1 MGSRARLDVL
11 HLCAGNV
18 YGGVERIVSECAIS
32 RGLCPW
38 MAPSFAVCF
47 QGRLSEEIEAS
58 GAPCVRIGGARMS
71 RPHTVLRVRRE
82 LRRVLTASKPDAV
95 ICHSSWIAGLSA
107 PVARHAGVPVA
118 TWIHDRLSG
127 RPWAERWASLTPP
140 DLLIVNSRYT
150 DETVAAVYPGVPH
163 EVVYAP
169 VPAAAEGG
177 TARGA
182 IRAVLE
188 VDASMPVVLI
198 VSRFERWKGHRE
210 LITALSGIEEPWRL
224 WIAGRPQRAD
234 EAEYERELRSLV
246 EQSGISRRTRFL
258 GERRDVPALMRAADV
273 HCQPNPIAEPFG
285 LTYVEALYAGLPVV
299 TTAVG
304 GAQEIVTDACGILVP
319 VGDGRA
325 LRDALRRVIGDG
337 ELRARLGAAGPA
349 RAAALCDPARQL
361 AMLADVMHRTIA
373 PRGVA

>member
-1 MGSRARLDVL
+1 MGSRAFLAVL

-18 YGGVERIVSECAIS
+18 YGGIERIVSECAIS
-32 RGLCPW
+32 RSLCPR

-47 QGRLSEEIEAS
+47 AGRLSEEIEAA
-58 GAPCVRIGGARMS
+58 GAPCVRIGAARMS
-71 RPHTVLRVRRE
+71 RPHTVLRARRE
-82 LRRVLTASKPDAV
+82 LQRALSESKPDAV
-95 ICHSSWIAGLSA
+95 ICHSSWIAGLAA
-107 PVARHAGVPVA
+107 PVARRAGLPVA
-118 TWIHDRLSG
+118 TWIHDRLTG
-127 RPWAERWASLTPP
+127 RPWAERWARLTPP

-150 DETVAAVYPGVPH
+150 DETVATVYPGVPH

-169 VPAAAEGG
+169 VPAAVGNEA
-177 TARGA
+177 ARGE
-182 IRAVLE
+182 IRAAL
-188 VDASMPVVLI
+188 DADPSMPVVLI

-210 LITALSGIEEPWRL
+210 LITALSGIEDPWRL
-224 WIAGRPQRAD
+224 WIAGRPQRSD

-246 EQSGISRRTRFL
+246 EQTGISGRTRFL

-299 TTAVG
+299 TTGVG
-304 GAQEIVTDACGILVP
+304 GALEIVTDACGLLVP
-319 VGDGRA
+319 AGDTGA
-325 LRDALRRVIGDG
+325 LRDALRRLIRDPG
-337 ELRARLGAAGPA
+337 LRARLGAAGPV

-361 AMLADVMHRTIA
+361 ALLADVMNRTIA